1 MTKKMHAWSLA
12 ALPLAIGLASFA
24 GSAHAVNFNIGEV
37 QGQFDSQLSVGA
49 SMSTQSADKRF
60 VSLSQGGEAA
70 ARTSDDGRL
79 NYNSGDVFSKI
90 FRGVHDLELS
100 YGDSGAFVRGKYWY
114 DFETKDGSQRFYDID
129 DSGRKPLVKGSGTA
143 LLDAFVYHNYSIG
156 NNPGNVRLGR
166 QVVSWGEST
175 FIGNS
180 INSINPVDVAA
191 FRRPGA
197 EIKEGLIP
205 VEMLYLSQG
214 LTDNLSME
222 GFYQLKQQETIIDNC
237 GTFFGPDTLAV
248 GCNDRLVVSGVDY
261 PQGDPRLQTSGDP
274 FASAA
279 AFGIATPAAGYITR
293 ARKDKEA
300 SDQGQWGV
308 AFRYFAPSLN
318 DTEFGFYAMNYHS
331 RTPFY
336 SSVAGNYLGITGIM
350 GGIPASAGFASL
362 PALLGAAA
370 GGDPTAAGALA
381 TLQAL
386 NAARSG
392 SLIQGID
399 GANGPAGYFFEYP
412 EDIRLYGVSFQT
424 NVGGTA
430 LGGEFSYRPNMPM
443 QINTGDQSRTALLA
457 ATSIPGVAPL
467 VPGSDNTH
475 RGLEGQVEVGDYI
488 PGYQRKEFYQAQV
501 TAIHFVERVM
511 GASRLSLVGEAGVN
525 YIAGLG
531 DVKFGRDSLFGQSP
545 YVAGDVTNPAPGA
558 NGTFSDTGTCA
569 SNQGTAAADRSPNA
583 ASWCENDGFYTDWSW
598 GYRMRAQ
605 LDYAN
610 VFAGINLSPNVAFSH
625 DVEGYGPNFTENAK
639 AISIGLNADY
649 GNKYSASLSYTDFFD
664 GKYNTNVDRD
674 FLAASLSVS
683 F

>member
-24 GSAHAVNFNIGEV
+24 GSAQAVNFNIGDV
-37 QGQFDSQLSVGA
+37 QAQFDSQLSIGA

-60 VSLSQGGEAA
+60 IDYRTPGEGGQAV

-79 NYNSGDVFSKI
+79 NYRSGDVFSKI
-90 FRGVHDLELS
+90 FRGVHDLEFT
-100 YGDSGAFVRGKYWY
+100 YGDSGAFFRGKYWY

-129 DSGRKPLVKGSGTA
+129 DSGRPPLVKGSGTA

-197 EIKEGLIP
+197 EIKEGLLP

-222 GFYQLKQQETIIDNC
+222 AFYQLKWAPFAIDNC
-237 GTFFGPDTLAV
+237 GTFFGSDTLAT
-248 GCNDRLVVSGVDY
+248 GCNDRLVVVGTDR
-261 PQGDPRLQTSGDP
+261 PQGDPTLANGGVAALGSTDYIARL
-274 FASAA
+274 
-279 AFGIATPAAGYITR
+279 
-293 ARKDKEA
+293 KDKEA
-300 SDQGQWGV
+300 SDSGQFGV
-308 AFRYFAPSLN
+308 AFRYFAPQLN

-331 RTPFY
+331 RSPYY
-336 SSVAGNYLGITGIM
+336 SSIAGRILG
-350 GGIPASAGFASL
+350 PQ
-362 PALLGAAA
+362 ALVS
-370 GGDPTAAGALA
+370 AGALPGA
-381 TLQAL
+381 IYGVPGVL
-386 NAARSG
+386 NPVSG
-392 SLIQGID
+392 VD
-399 GANGPAGYFFEYP
+399 GTSGPAGYFFEYP

-430 LGGEFSYRPNMPM
+430 LGGEVSYRPNMPM

-457 ATSIPGVAPL
+457 AGIPLDGIGVPGGVAA

-475 RGLEGQVEVGDYI
+475 RGLEGNVQPGDYI
-488 PGYQRKEFYQAQV
+488 PGDVRKEFYQAQV

-525 YIAGLG
+525 YIGGLG
-531 DVKFGRDSLFGQSP
+531 DTTKFGRDSLFGQSP
-545 YVAGDVTNPAPGA
+545 YVEGDTGVTGNCASVDAASATGA
-558 NGTFSDTGTCA
+558 NRA
-569 SNQGTAAADRSPNA
+569 N
-583 ASWCENDGFYTDWSW
+583 SWCENDGFYTEWSW
-598 GYRMRAQ
+598 GYRVRAA
-605 LDYAN
+605 LDYSN
-610 VFAGINLSPNVAFSH
+610 VFAGINLSRSVTWSH
-625 DVEGYGPNFTENAK
+625 AVEGYGPNFTENAK
-639 AISIGLNADY
+639 AVSLGLNADY
-649 GNKYSASLSYTDFFD
+649 GNKYNASLSYTDFFD

-674 FLAASLSVS
+674 FLALSVGVS